1 MMSYNYIEVNLQD
14 IEDNFNFIKTLA
26 KNQRVYAVVKA
37 NAYGLGAAR
46 VSEKLRDL
54 ADGFCV
60 ANIEEAIEL
69 RKLGISK
76 EILIL
81 GYVDILDFDKLL
93 KYDVSITVYNYAYC
107 KGLSNL
113 MKKNR
118 RKQKVHIKVDTGHG
132 RLGFQVNEKSID
144 EVEKISNL
152 DNLSIVGIFS
162 HFATA
167 DEDLEFAKDQNEKFN
182 NFLHL
187 LDERNI
193 NYGKRHIGNDAAI
206 VNLPYIYD
214 IVRSGICLYGEYPT
228 PSMKDRLGDRLKR
241 VWSWHSKVSNVKY
254 IEEGM
259 SLGYGRKFIADRKMK
274 IATVSIG
281 YADGYKRLL
290 SNKADVL
297 IRGKRARICGNI
309 CMDQFMVDASN
320 IDVEIGDDVVL
331 VGKSQNE
338 EIRADELA
346 ELSHTISYEIM
357 STISNRVER
366 RYL

>member
-1 MMSYNYIEVNLQD
+1 MSYNYIEVDLQA
-14 IEDNFNFIKTLA
+14 IEDNFNCVKTLA
-26 KNQRVYAVVKA
+26 NNQKVYAVVKA
-37 NAYGLGAAR
+37 NAYGLGAAK
-46 VSEKLRDL
+46 VSEKLGDV

-60 ANIEEAIEL
+60 ANMEEAVEL

-81 GYVDILDFDKLL
+81 GYVDIKEFDKLL
-93 KYDVSITVYNYAYC
+93 AYDISITVYNYDYC
-107 KGLSNL
+107 KKLSSI
-113 MKKNR
+113 MKKNKR
-118 RKQKVHIKVDTGHG
+118 EQKIHIKVDTGHG
-132 RLGFQVNEKSID
+132 RLGFQVNEKAVD
-144 EVEKISNL
+144 DVEKISKL
-152 DNLSIVGIFS
+152 ENLSIVGIFS

-167 DEDLEFAKDQNEKFN
+167 DDNLEFAREQNEKFKM
-182 NFLHL
+182 FLNS
-187 LDERNI
+187 LDARNI
-193 NYGKRHIGNDAAI
+193 NYGNRHIGNDAAI
-206 VNLPYIYD
+206 VNLPYSYD

-228 PSMKDRLGDRLKR
+228 PSMKDRLEGKLKR

-254 IEEGM
+254 IEKGM

-274 IATVSIG
+274 VATVSIG
-281 YADGYKRLL
+281 YADGYKRIL

-331 VGKSQNE
+331 VGKSKNE

-346 ELSHTISYEIM
+346 ELSYTISYEIM